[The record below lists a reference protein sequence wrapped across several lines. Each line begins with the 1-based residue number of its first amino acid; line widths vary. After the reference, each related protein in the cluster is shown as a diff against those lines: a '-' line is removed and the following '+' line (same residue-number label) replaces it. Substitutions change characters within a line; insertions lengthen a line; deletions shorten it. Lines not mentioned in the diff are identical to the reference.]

1 MTTVKEIMRH
11 QTITLAP
18 TDTIT
23 FAAERMK
30 EHDIGVFVVAFEG
43 EIAGIITDRD
53 IVVRCIARGLDPYAT
68 RVEDIMTTTVVHC
81 MEDDS
86 VDGVAKKLADEHV
99 HRLPVL
105 NHHMELI
112 GLVSIRNLC
121 KVDCE
126 AGGKAV
132 SKIRSM

>member
-1 MTTVKEIMRH
+1 MKTVKEIMRH
-11 QTITLAP
+11 QTMTLAP
-18 TDTIT
+18 TDTVT

-30 EHDIGVFVVAFEG
+30 EHDIGVFVVASEG

-53 IVVRCIARGLDPYAT
+53 IVIRCIARGLDPYAT

-81 MEDDS
+81 MEDDTL
-86 VDGVAKKLADEHV
+86 DGIAKKLADEHV

-112 GLVSIRNLC
+112 GLISIRNVC
-121 KVDCE
+121 KADSEKGGE
-126 AGGKAV
+126 AVA
-132 SKIRSM
+132 KIRSM